1 MMIQSIKR
9 CTMKKYKIGDLVTGY
24 VTGIEKY
31 GIFINIDNECS
42 GLIHISEI
50 SSTYVRNINDY
61 VRLGEVI
68 QAKIIDPRDK
78 NHLKLSIKD
87 INYRISNKKNTRIEE
102 TKSGFATLTSLLN
115 EWIDDKIAEIL
126 VKNQ

>member
-1 MMIQSIKR
+1 
-9 CTMKKYKIGDLVTGY
+9 MKKYKIGDLVTGY

-68 QAKIIDPRDK
+68 QAKIIDTRDK